1 MSVQRIASRYAKSLV
16 SLAAEQNKLD
26 RVAEDIRLFQ
36 SLVSN
41 RDLYL
46 LLKSPIIKADK
57 KQQILDA
64 VFNSKLDPLM
74 SAFLEILVRKGREA
88 YLPEIANAFM
98 EQYKRLK
105 HISTVRLTTAAPL
118 SEETI
123 AAIRKKLES
132 SDATDDVIELI
143 AEADPGLIGGFVIEF
158 DGRLY
163 DTSVANK
170 LEELKREFR
179 DNLYISQIIAR

>member
-16 SLAAEQNKLD
+16 DLAAEQKKLD
-26 RVAEDIRLFQ
+26 RVAEDIRLLQ
-36 SLVSN
+36 NLVSH
-41 RDLYL
+41 RELYL

-57 KQQILDA
+57 KQQILDG
-64 VFNSKLDPLM
+64 VFDGKLDPM
-74 SAFLEILVRKGREA
+74 TSAFMDILVRKGREG
-88 YLPEIANAFM
+88 YLPEIADAFI
-98 EQYKRLK
+98 EQYKHLK
-105 HISTVRLTTAAPL
+105 HISTVKLTTAAQL
-118 SEETI
+118 SDAVI
-123 AAIRKKLES
+123 ADIRRKLES
-132 SDATDDVIELI
+132 SDATDEVIELVT
-143 AEADPGLIGGFVIEF
+143 EVRPSLLGGFIIEF